1 MKNSLRINGNK
12 KMAAILV
19 CDDSFK
25 IDDFSKFIKTFI
37 KNQNNL
43 LEVIKNL
50 MHRYDENLKDFI
62 LLLIPYIDKFNLSK
76 SLILKQSH
84 AFCKNCVFYKPSHLC
99 NWINENKELF
109 ETEIKFFNE
118 FFSLIPN
125 IKKDVPFFKLKEFF
139 KTDVPLIHE
148 QTDKEKL
155 KILNSLVVNF
165 KHLNV

>member
-1 MKNSLRINGNK
+1 
-12 KMAAILV
+12 
-19 CDDSFK
+19 
-25 IDDFSKFIKTFI
+25 
-37 KNQNNL
+37 
-43 LEVIKNL
+43 
-50 MHRYDENLKDFI
+50 
-62 LLLIPYIDKFNLSK
+62 
-76 SLILKQSH
+76 
-84 AFCKNCVFYKPSHLC
+84 
-99 NWINENKELF
+99 LF